1 MIICDAKMD
10 VTYHINL
17 STILISKHYFCK
29 KNQRF
34 SSFISRHLLEWYVI
48 ANVNVDANITNYQN
62 LPLVRLRY
70 RFFIF

>member
-29 KNQRF
+29 KNLF
-34 SSFISRHLLEWYVI
+34 FSFISMHLLEWYII
-48 ANVNVDANITNYQN
+48 ANVNVDANMTNYQN
-62 LPLVRLRY
+62 LPLGRLRY